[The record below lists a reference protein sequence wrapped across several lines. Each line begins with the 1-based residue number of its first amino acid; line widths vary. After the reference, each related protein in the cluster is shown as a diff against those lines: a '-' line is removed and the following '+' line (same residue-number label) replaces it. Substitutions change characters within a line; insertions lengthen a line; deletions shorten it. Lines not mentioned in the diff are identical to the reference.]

1 MNDTT
6 ELVREVQSNGMVDV
20 LNKSEIDMQIATAHK
35 YPRSITQFRTDVM
48 DMVTM
53 DEGIAAE
60 CIYALPR
67 GGKVIEGPSAR
78 LAEIVISAWGNSR
91 AGTRIVD
98 DRGNFIVA
106 QAVFHD
112 LQKNVAITYE
122 VQRRITNKQGVRFN
136 DDMITTTANAACSI
150 ALRNAVFKGVPKA
163 YWSAMY
169 EAARK
174 TVAGDVKTLPT
185 RRASAFERFAI
196 YGVTKETI
204 LEFFGF
210 KGEEDIG
217 SEQLL
222 ILQGM
227 FTAIK
232 DGDLTPEGAFL
243 VPLAQQGAVDVPQP
257 RSKSAQPP
265 VATPTAKRETPVAP
279 PESVPTV
286 SAETPQVTT
295 KADVKAKTTVSQ
307 PQKANGDGEVL
318 ASAGEKA
325 LATAKL
331 EVISMKAESAMELL
345 GIEGDF
351 ATITSTDVKKV
362 IEFADKER
370 ADMADNSGSLV

>member
-1 MNDTT
+1 MNDSV
-6 ELVREVQSNGMVDV
+6 ELERQVEGNGMIDV

-35 YPRSITQFRTDVM
+35 YPRSISQFRNDVM

-136 DDMITTTANAACSI
+136 DDMIATTGNAACSI

-169 EAARK
+169 EAARR

-185 RRASAFERFAI
+185 RRAAAFERFAI
-196 YGVTKETI
+196 YGVSKETI

-210 KGEEDIG
+210 KGEQDIG

-227 FTAIK
+227 FTAIR
-232 DGDLTPEGAFL
+232 DGELTPDGAFL
-243 VPLAQQGAVDVPQP
+243 VPLSEQGAVDTPQSRSKPQP
-257 RSKSAQPP
+257 QPVSTPASKSATQN
-265 VATPTAKRETPVAP
+265 KG
-279 PESVPTV
+279 
-286 SAETPQVTT
+286 AE
-295 KADVKAKTTVSQ
+295 AKAKDNPTKVVEAPKTV
-307 PQKANGDGEVL
+307 ANGDGEVL
-318 ASAGEKA
+318 ATVAEKE
-325 LATAKL
+325 LAKAKL
-331 EVISMKAESAMELL
+331 EVISMKPASALEVL
-345 GIEGDF
+345 GISGDF
-351 ATITSTDVKKV
+351 ENISATDVKKL
-362 IEFADKER
+362 IEFADQEAKE
-370 ADMADNSGSLV
+370 MGITPPLV

>member
-1 MNDTT
+1 MSDTT
-6 ELVREVQSNGMVDV
+6 ELVREVEGNGMVDV
-20 LNKSEIDMQIATAHK
+20 LQKGEIDMQIATAHK
-35 YPRSITQFRTDVM
+35 YPRSITQFRIDVM

-91 AGTRIVD
+91 AGTRIVE

-122 VQRRITNKQGVRFN
+122 VQRRITNKSGVRFN

-185 RRASAFERFAI
+185 RRASAFERFGI

-232 DGDLTPEGAFL
+232 DGDLTPDGAFL

-257 RSKSAQPP
+257 RSKSQPP
-265 VATPTAKRETPVAP
+265 VTAPTAKSSAPVTKPAEQPNATPSNDAPQQPEVA
-279 PESVPTV
+279 TDTKKT
-286 SAETPQVTT
+286 SART
-295 KADVKAKTTVSQ
+295 
-307 PQKANGDGEVL
+307 QKANDDGEVL
-318 ASAGEKA
+318 ASEGEKA
-325 LATAKL
+325 LAIAKL
-331 EVISMKAESAMELL
+331 EVISMKPESAMDIL
-345 GIEGDF
+345 GIAGDF
-351 ATITSTDVKKV
+351 ATITSTDVKSV

-370 ADMADNSGSLV
+370 ADMNGNGSLA

>member
-6 ELVREVQSNGMVDV
+6 ELVREVEGTGMVDV
-20 LNKSEIDMQIATAHK
+20 LQKGEIDMQIATAHK
-35 YPRSITQFRTDVM
+35 YPRSITQFRIDVM

-91 AGTRIVD
+91 AGTRIVE

-122 VQRRITNKQGVRFN
+122 VQRRITNKSGVRFN
-136 DDMITTTANAACSI
+136 DDMIATTGNAACSI

-232 DGDLTPEGAFL
+232 DGDLTPDGAFL

-257 RSKSAQPP
+257 RSKSQSP
-265 VATPTAKRETPVAP
+265 VTAPTAKSSAPVTKPAEQPEETPTTA
-279 PESVPTV
+279 EKT
-286 SAETPQVTT
+286 AETKKPPVRT
-295 KADVKAKTTVSQ
+295 
-307 PQKANGDGEVL
+307 QKANDDGEVL
-318 ASAGEKA
+318 ASEGEKA
-325 LATAKL
+325 LALAKL
-331 EVISMKAESAMELL
+331 EVISMKVESAMDIL
-345 GIEGDF
+345 GIVGDF
-351 ATITSTDVKKV
+351 ATITSTDVKTV

-370 ADMADNSGSLV
+370 TDMAGNG

>member
-6 ELVREVQSNGMVDV
+6 ELVREVQNGMVDA

-122 VQRRITNKQGVRFN
+122 VQRRITTKQGVRFN

-196 YGVTKETI
+196 YGVTKEVI

-243 VPLAQQGAVDVPQP
+243 VPLAQQGAVDIPQP
-257 RSKSAQPP
+257 RSKSTQPP
-265 VATPTAKRETPVAP
+265 VATPTAKSESTVAP
-279 PESVPTV
+279 PESVPTA
-286 SAETPQVTT
+286 SEKPSQATT

-331 EVISMKAESAMELL
+331 EVISMKPESAMELL

-351 ATITSTDVKKV
+351 ATITSTDVKSV

-370 ADMADNSGSLV
+370 ADMAGNSGSLV